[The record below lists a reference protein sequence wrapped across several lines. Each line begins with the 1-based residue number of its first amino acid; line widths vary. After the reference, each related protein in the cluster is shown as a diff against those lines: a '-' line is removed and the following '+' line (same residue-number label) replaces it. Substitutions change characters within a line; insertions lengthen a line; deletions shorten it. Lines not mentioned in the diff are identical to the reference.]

1 LAAVGTLGDCQG
13 GNSGFSGEHAA
24 EWSCLGAGDWQGTGR
39 DLLNRHYPNLYH
51 QVFYLLALFV
61 ASETYRLIL
70 ESRSFGH
77 QSSEMIGK

>member
-1 LAAVGTLGDCQG
+1 MRPNGVVLGQG
-13 GNSGFSGEHAA
+13 M
-24 EWSCLGAGDWQGTGR
+24 GR
-39 DLLNRHYPNLYH
+39 DLVNRHYPNLYH

>member
-1 LAAVGTLGDCQG
+1 MEIQASAASMRPNGVVLGQG
-13 GNSGFSGEHAA
+13 IGG
-24 EWSCLGAGDWQGTGR
+24 